1 MKIINTT
8 LVATTILT
16 LASCASV
23 SSPEGGARDTT
34 SPTLVSSNPK
44 DQQLNVATNTL
55 RLEFD
60 EEVQQNNLQKE
71 LLITPFTENKYKI
84 RINEKVMELVF
95 DQPLQDSTTYT
106 FNFRNG
112 IADITEKNIIKGLR
126 LSFSTGSYIDSSKV
140 AGNVLNLLTQQ
151 PEKEIL
157 VGLYPA
163 EDTMNIRKS
172 RPFYQT
178 QTDANGAFTLEN
190 IKEGNYRIY
199 ALADKNTNNI
209 YDNEAERVGFLAKP
223 IIIKADSQKVTLQ
236 TFIID
241 TKKPVALQRT
251 KYVDRF
257 TVTYS
262 EGIEI
267 INARTVTTKDTV
279 YHKLLPDGKTLELF
293 KSTKFT
299 GGKTLVTALDSAGN
313 SKVDTIQVDFG
324 TDYTQRLQGANIKVV
339 NKTNG
344 SQTYRPG
351 QKLTIELQ
359 GQVSIKGNAPI
370 AIKSDTV
377 TSISLKYPGEVTLD
391 KTQTEL
397 TFTIPKLAA
406 RQQPYTIV
414 LDSTQILPVH
424 TKPIR
429 FPELPITIAEAQ
441 GSGSLKGNITTNYK
455 AFTVQLLDG
464 KYNVVKE
471 QKNNRNFQFRD
482 LTPGLYQIRIMVD
495 ENNNGK
501 WDRGSGAF
509 DKEPEKVY
517 LHPTQLEIRANW
529 ELEDIKIQL

>member
-8 LVATTILT
+8 LVAATMLT

-23 SSPEGGARDTT
+23 SSPEGGARDTAP
-34 SPTLVSSNPK
+34 PTLVSSNPA
-44 DQQLNVATNTL
+44 DQQLNVATNII
-55 RLEFD
+55 RMEFD
-60 EEVQQNNLQKE
+60 EDIQQNNMQKE
-71 LLITPFTENKYKI
+71 LLITPFTDNKYKI
-84 RINEKVMELVF
+84 RVKEKVMELVF
-95 DQPLQDSTTYT
+95 AEPLQDSTTYT

-112 IADITEKNIIKGLR
+112 IADITEKNIIKGFR
-126 LSFSTGSYIDSSKV
+126 LSFSTGSYIDSSRV
-140 AGNVLNLLTQQ
+140 AGNVVNLLTQQ

-157 VGLYPA
+157 VGLYPT

-178 QTDANGAFTLEN
+178 QTNANGQFSFEN
-190 IKEGNYRIY
+190 IKEGDYRIY
-199 ALADKNTNNI
+199 TLADKNTNNI

-223 IIIKADSQKVTLQ
+223 ITIKADSQKVALQ

-241 TKKPVALQRT
+241 TKKPVALQRS
-251 KYVDRF
+251 KFADRF

-262 EGIEI
+262 EGIESI
-267 INARTVTTKDTV
+267 KAQTVTTKDTI

-293 KSTKFT
+293 RSTKFT
-299 GGKTLVTALDSAGN
+299 GGKTLVTAIDSAGN
-313 SKVDTIQVDFG
+313 SKLDTIQVDFG
-324 TDYTQRLQGANIKVV
+324 PDYTQRLQGANIKVI

-359 GQVSIKGNAPI
+359 GQVTIKGNAPI

-377 TSISLKYPGEVTLD
+377 TSVSLKYPQEVTLD

-397 TFTIPKLAA
+397 TFTIPRLAA

-414 LDSTQILPVH
+414 LDSTQIIPIH
-424 TKPIR
+424 TKPLK
-429 FPELPITIAEAQ
+429 FPELQLTIGEAQ
-441 GSGSLKGNITTNYK
+441 GSGSLKGNITTNYRS
-455 AFTVQLLDG
+455 FTVQLLDG

-471 QKNNRNFQFRD
+471 QKNIRNFQFRD
-482 LTPGLYQIRIMVD
+482 LTPGLYQIRILVD

-501 WDRGSGAF
+501 WDRGNADF
-509 DKEPEKVY
+509 TKEPEKVY
-517 LHPTQLEIRANW
+517 LHPAQLEVRANW